1 MDNTRQPL
9 IELRHVSHEYN
20 AGTAD
25 KDLVLSDIN
34 LTVSEH
40 DTVVLLG
47 PSGCGKSTLE
57 RIMAGLITPTRGEVF
72 YKGKLLVG
80 VSPGVAMVFQNFA
93 LFPWLTVRGNVLL
106 PVGHLSEEDQQARLE
121 KVLQTVG
128 LGAYEYA
135 YPRELSGGM
144 KQRVGIARALIAEPE
159 VLAMDEP
166 FSALDVLTAET
177 LRNEIGRLLADP
189 NHPLR
194 TMVMVTHNIVE
205 AVYFATRIVLMA
217 AGPGRIEVIVPN
229 SLPYPRD
236 TDHPEFKKI
245 VEQLHGILTHANM
258 PDTVSAD
265 ANKVVTSAVGD
276 NRRRIA
282 PVSLPYVTPAEVL
295 GLMSLIGEEPQDLF
309 DLSEKFG
316 REFGA
321 VVRLVKAAELLGFV
335 QTPGQ
340 DVLVTALGK
349 ELANS
354 STFDQK
360 RIVREQLM
368 KLKIF
373 ELLVRLIK
381 VQTDQCLPS
390 EELLRELTAALPHEK
405 PRPLFRT
412 LLSWGRYAE
421 IISLDQRRHVIR
433 LYEAKGTV
441 RAKAAPTAP
450 PPANPPADPPAA
462 APTARPP
469 TPAAPA
475 PPAAD
480 LPSS

>member
-1 MDNTRQPL
+1 MDPAKPPL

-57 RIMAGLITPTRGEVF
+57 RIMAGLIAPTRGEVL
-72 YKGKLLVG
+72 YKGKLLIG

-106 PVGHLSEEDQQARLE
+106 PVGHLSEEEQQARIE
-121 KVLQTVG
+121 KVIQTVG

-177 LRNEIGRLLADP
+177 LRNEIGRLLADA

-205 AVYFATRIVLMA
+205 AVYFATRIVVMA
-217 AGPGRIEVIVPN
+217 TGPGRIDVIVPN
-229 SLPYPRD
+229 TLPYPRD
-236 TDHPEFKKI
+236 TDHPEFKRI
-245 VEQLHGILTHANM
+245 VEQLHGILTHSSM
-258 PDTVSAD
+258 PDT
-265 ANKVVTSAVGD
+265 AVGD
-276 NRRRIA
+276 NVKVVSTAVGENRRRIA

-295 GLMSLIGEEPQDLF
+295 GLMSLIGEEPLDLF

-340 DVLVTALGK
+340 DVLVTQLGK
-349 ELANS
+349 ELAAA
-354 STFDQK
+354 STDDQK
-360 RIVREQLM
+360 RIVREQLL

-373 ELLVRLIK
+373 ELLVRLIR
-381 VQTDQCLPS
+381 VQENKCLPS
-390 EELLRELTAALPHEK
+390 EELLRELQAALTHEK
-405 PRPLFRT
+405 PRPLLRT

-433 LYEAKGTV
+433 LYEARGG
-441 RAKAAPTAP
+441 RSRQGPSE
-450 PPANPPADPPAA
+450 
-462 APTARPP
+462 RGG
-469 TPAAPA
+469 A
-475 PPAAD
+475 PPAPAVPPGEATAAHPEASEPETPD
-480 LPSS
+480 LPKS

>member
-475 PPAAD
+475 RPAAD